1 MSNLGMGV
9 HITPPF
15 FERED
20 IFLSTIPTR
29 RLIAVLWG
37 RFLKWLTDPK
47 EHW

>member
-1 MSNLGMGV
+1 MAHLGTGI
-9 HITPPF
+9 HITPPRP
-15 FERED
+15 RED

-29 RLIAVLWG
+29 RLWAVLWG

>member
-1 MSNLGMGV
+1 MSNLSMGV

-15 FERED
+15 FQRED
-20 IFLSTIPTR
+20 ILLSTIPSR
-29 RLIAVLWG
+29 RLMAVLWG

>member
-1 MSNLGMGV
+1 MGHVGIGV

-15 FERED
+15 FQRED
-20 IFLSTIPTR
+20 ILLSTIPTR